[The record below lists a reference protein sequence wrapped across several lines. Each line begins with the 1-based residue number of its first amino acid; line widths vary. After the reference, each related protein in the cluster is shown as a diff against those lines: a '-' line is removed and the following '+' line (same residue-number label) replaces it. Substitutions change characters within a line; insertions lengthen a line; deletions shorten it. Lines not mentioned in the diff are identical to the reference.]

1 MRLAWLLVL
10 LILSACAKPLPPV
23 WTEQP
28 QVDQLLARL
37 AEQSNRC
44 QALDATARVALT
56 VQGKFLST
64 QQFLTVER
72 PAALRADVLTGFGQL
87 ILQLATDG
95 NTMAVLLNNTVPGRY
110 LYGPATYENLS
121 RFVKIPLR
129 LSDLVSFLLYSPPVN
144 SFSSAVV
151 KAEDSQLLLVLRNG
165 IRKQEVVFD
174 SQLRVTEVRY
184 FKGETPEL
192 TVSYLKFSVADDFP
206 MQIKIVVPGQETK
219 ISVALK
225 EVALNPVI
233 EPRRFQLEKP
243 ANIPA
248 EELR

>member
-1 MRLAWLLVL
+1 MRLAWLLL
-10 LILSACAKPLPPV
+10 LLLLSACTKPLPPV

-28 QVDQLLARL
+28 QADQLLARL
-37 AEQSNRC
+37 AEQTSRY
-44 QALDATARVALT
+44 QAFDATARVGLT
-56 VQGKFLST
+56 VQGKFMSS

-72 PAALRADVLTGFGQL
+72 PARLRADVLTGFGQL

-95 NTMAVLLNNTVPGRY
+95 NTMMVLLNNTVPGRY

-121 RFVKIPLR
+121 RFVRIPLR

-151 KAEDSQLLLVLRNG
+151 KAEENQLLLVLSNG
-165 IRKQEVVFD
+165 TRKQEVIFD
-174 SQLRVTEVRY
+174 SQLRVTEVHY
-184 FKGETPEL
+184 FKDETLEL
-192 TVSYLKFSVADDFP
+192 TVAYLEFSVVDDFP
-206 MQIKIVVPGQETK
+206 RQMKIAVPGQETTV
-219 ISVALK
+219 SVTLK

-233 EPRRFQLEKP
+233 EPSRFQLEKP

>member
-10 LILSACAKPLPPV
+10 LVLSACAKPLPPV

-28 QVDQLLARL
+28 QADQLLARL
-37 AEQSNRC
+37 AEQPNRY

-72 PAALRADVLTGFGQL
+72 PAGLRADVLTGFGQL

-121 RFVKIPLR
+121 RFVRIPLR

-151 KAEDSQLLLVLRNG
+151 RAEENQLVLVLSNG
-165 IRKQEVVFD
+165 TRKQEVVFD
-174 SQLRVTEVRY
+174 SHLRVTEVRY
-184 FKGETPEL
+184 FKGDTPEL
-192 TVSYLKFSVADDFP
+192 NVAYLKFSGADNFP
-206 MQIKIVVPGQETK
+206 MQIKIVVSEQETTV
-219 ISVALK
+219 SVALT

-233 EPRRFQLEKP
+233 EPSRFQLEKP
-243 ANIPA
+243 ANTPA